1 MTVLVV
7 LLCGVLALVTLLYVF
22 FEETS
27 EVEGM
32 RDRWAVLM
40 EKKEQLLENLR
51 DLRFE
56 YRAGKLSEADYERAR
71 ATLETEIAIVLAELE
86 KLSSEDAARADAS
99 ALRRERAP

>member
-7 LLCGVLALVTLLYVF
+7 ILCSILALVTLLYIF
-22 FEETS
+22 FEEAP
-27 EVEGM
+27 EVERR

-40 EKKEQLLENLR
+40 EKKEQLLDNLR

-71 ATLETEIAIVLAELE
+71 ATLEAEIAAVLAELE
-86 KLSSEDAARADAS
+86 KLSSEDAARV
-99 ALRRERAP
+99 APQR